1 MVPLEP
7 LLPPK
12 NLPLLDPWA
21 RPHGPPCGAPQGL
34 TSRPA
39 RYRCTL
45 VSVVEVFS
53 EIQSTTHGGFAR
65 TEDGEARDSC
75 SEEATWALP
84 IPRTHLSQLFL
95 RLRQRLLLFIAALT
109 IMLHMVVG

>member
-1 MVPLEP
+1 MVEQT
-7 LLPPK
+7 K
-12 NLPLLDPWA
+12 AILDPWA

-53 EIQSTTHGGFAR
+53 EIQSSGHGDCAR
-65 TEDGEARDSC
+65 IGDGEARDSC

-84 IPRTHLSQLFL
+84 ISRTRLSQLFS
-95 RLRQRLLLFIAALT
+95 RL
-109 IMLHMVVG
+109 